1 MQPYAHC
8 AMFHTRHEF
17 TNGVH
22 VFPFQG
28 RQTDPA
34 ICGVVARH
42 DLSNTRPNLDTT
54 TRSLYHPYIRVT
66 GPDTNMSGPNG
77 PIGDE

>member
-1 MQPYAHC
+1 
-8 AMFHTRHEF
+8 MFHTRHEF

-28 RQTDPA
+28 RQTHPA

-42 DLSNTRPNLDTT
+42 DLTNTRPNLDMI
-54 TRSLYHPYIRVT
+54 TRYLYSFHVRVT
-66 GPDTNMSGPNG
+66 GPDTNKSGPQG
-77 PIGDE
+77 PMEMIRND